1 MVRIPYQLYRS
12 HIHEDL
18 EGFIG
23 NNNGDG
29 EAQQGDVAMRHGGEQ
44 RVVQDHPGI
53 SNHWSFLFLH

>member
-1 MVRIPYQLYRS
+1 MVRIPYQLYQS

-29 EAQQGDVAMRHGGEQ
+29 EAQQGDVAMRQ

>member
-1 MVRIPYQLYRS
+1 MVRIPYQLYWS

-29 EAQQGDVAMRHGGEQ
+29 EAQQGDVATRHGGEQ

-53 SNHWSFLFLH
+53 SNH